1 MWEVAKNSPQLLG
14 WLCESQGSSLGKN
27 TFFFPFWSP
36 KLKHLSLPEEKPRA
50 RNIILQPQM
59 AWSLFKPQKHGGQ
72 LGRRKDGQAVPKKA
86 NQGVLGREST
96 KLSWNPQSGL
106 KQ

>member
-1 MWEVAKNSPQLLG
+1 M
-14 WLCESQGSSLGKN
+14 
-27 TFFFPFWSP
+27 
-36 KLKHLSLPEEKPRA
+36 
-50 RNIILQPQM
+50 QPQM
-59 AWSLFKPQKHGGQ
+59 AWSPFKPQKHGGQ